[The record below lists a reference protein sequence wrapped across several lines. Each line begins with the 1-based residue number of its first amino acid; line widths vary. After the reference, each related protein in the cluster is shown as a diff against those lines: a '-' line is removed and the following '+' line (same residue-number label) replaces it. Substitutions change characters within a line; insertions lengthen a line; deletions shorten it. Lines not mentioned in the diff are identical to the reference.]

1 LSVRRAPLLAAL
13 LAVAACAPSM
23 PPRHSTALPNVQ
35 VLAERLPMPGLQ
47 RERSIR
53 LYLPPSYAK
62 QPDRRYPVIYM
73 HDAQNLFDDAT
84 SFVGEWGVDESLN
97 ELARTRGFEA
107 IVVGIDHG
115 GDKRTTELNPWPNE
129 RFGQGEGDAYLDFIV
144 HTVKPWIDARW
155 RTRPE
160 AAHTAIV
167 GSSLGALVS
176 HYALLRHAA
185 TFGKAGVLSPA
196 YWIAPQIVAATEQ
209 AALPGSARLYLYAG
223 TQESDE
229 LIHEVE
235 AMHALL
241 DRKGVANAL
250 HVQPGGQHNEAA
262 WRAEFALA
270 VIWLFELP

>member
-1 LSVRRAPLLAAL
+1 
-13 LAVAACAPSM
+13 
-23 PPRHSTALPNVQ
+23 
-35 VLAERLPMPGLQ
+35 MPGLQ
-47 RERSIR
+47 RERTIR
-53 LYLPPSYAK
+53 LYLPPSYTTH
-62 QPDRRYPVIYM
+62 PDRRYPVIYM

-84 SFVGEWGVDESLN
+84 SFVGDWGVDESLN

-129 RFGQGEGDAYLDFIV
+129 RFGAGEGDAYLDFIV

-155 RTRPE
+155 RTQPE

-176 HYALLRHAA
+176 HYALLHHAD

-209 AALPGSARLYLYAG
+209 AALPGGARLYLYAG
-223 TQESDE
+223 TQESDG
-229 LIHEVE
+229 LIDEVE

-241 DRKGVANAL
+241 DRKGVANTL
-250 HVQPGGQHNEAA
+250 HVQPGGKHNEAA
-262 WRAEFALA
+262 WRAEFTRA
-270 VIWLFELP
+270 VIWLFKLP